1 MSEFFDL
8 DDYGARDQEQQAQLY
23 GIREDQIQPEFFD
36 GSIEALPRGVVSGSL
51 ALGRA
56 TTLAG
61 AVAPMAYDAVFND
74 NNEAT
79 DWYFKNTTQRYDDA
93 RDVMTATADDLGAA
107 GKFIEG
113 LTSMGTQIAGGG
125 GISGLVAS
133 TQLNTGADLIREGVD
148 VNTAQAV
155 GAVDAVATGVGAWLP
170 VFGKS
175 IGARVVG
182 NAIANPAVGVLD
194 RGINNTILSANGY
207 DEAAKK
213 YDLFDAQSMVVDAA
227 IGALFGRFMKP
238 TNMLDSV
245 VGQKA
250 GDAWRFHQSLKPS
263 EKDAIAVAAQ
273 QKHMVVDSA
282 PGKPVD
288 RRVMETHSANMQEA
302 VDALATGRQ
311 ANIKELSDTDFVPR
325 DGDMTPAQRDAEVKN
340 ILDEMDREND
350 VADGGDEFAF
360 VALGADEKLLAEAIE
375 KGKKDVQRY
384 INAVGLQDIP
394 HLKDINDAARKGS
407 GIYAGTKNIEKGVA
421 TAEQLDDADALV
433 EVNKKLGK
441 PDVQGEKLA
450 LVDENAIGKKS
461 ENVEAKPAA
470 AKPISKQTD
479 PELQQLEA
487 VLSERGDVL
496 VPADSTVNPLT
507 GKVEANAE
515 PLSAAVARMSEEK
528 TEAQSLAD
536 SVIEAANC
544 FLRG

>member
-113 LTSMGTQIAGGG
+113 LTSMGTQIVGGG

-350 VADGGDEFAF
+350 VADGGVRSLGDVDPEANRMARFYKDIEGLDESAAADLLPFNRTDRS
-360 VALGADEKLLAEAIE
+360 VVSGMHSDRELLGALERAAASDKTYRYTESEVHNGGGIN
-375 KGKKDVQRY
+375 KKMGANAKA
-384 INAVGLQDIP
+384 NAVI
-394 HLKDINDAARKGS
+394 
-407 GIYAGTKNIEKGVA
+407 
-421 TAEQLDDADALV
+421 
-433 EVNKKLGK
+433 
-441 PDVQGEKLA
+441 
-450 LVDENAIGKKS
+450 
-461 ENVEAKPAA
+461 
-470 AKPISKQTD
+470 
-479 PELQQLEA
+479 
-487 VLSERGDVL
+487 LSL
-496 VPADSTVNPLT
+496 
-507 GKVEANAE
+507 
-515 PLSAAVARMSEEK
+515 
-528 TEAQSLAD
+528 
-536 SVIEAANC
+536 IHI
-544 FLRG
+544 